1 MDKLSSLWTE
11 LQKSNKLPRSSLTS
25 SCQDEL
31 QELMKQLDIMV
42 NSKKQDWQR
51 QLEQVQSRLDMK
63 EKELRLQ
70 KATADQKS
78 KEAEELRSQLEGG
91 NKTQKEIVTEYEEQ
105 LAKLRSEV
113 QKMKREYDKLH
124 RRHSKQ
130 TKEIERHK
138 DMLVSEQDNSFE
150 LKRLQ
155 EKNEELHHKNKDL
168 EMERRN
174 LNKQVETL
182 EVKNKGL
189 SEKCDFIQQQS
200 ETYQSQLDRRRQM
213 QDNTELNLKSKIAQ
227 LESQLHRYKTVL
239 TVQKEKIEKLKS
251 ALDEA
256 LNSHKRGMSDN
267 EKLLEEL
274 RRANVTIRRL
284 EGENNEM
291 VSEVQSKTDL
301 LRVTEEDTSQYAKD
315 VARLEQT
322 IGAKDEIIRN
332 IGKSNRNAESEQVAL
347 LKQSYADAKE
357 EIRSYKKLE
366 KKIRFELSNVEDKY
380 QQLVLNNEEIS
391 TQLQQREEEL
401 EYLKQTEIHKL
412 TDEIS
417 RLQEHANSVEGNHKA
432 ELSGMRLRLSK
443 LTTELHQRD
452 VTMAALSEKTSDME
466 KQLRGETEIGEK
478 KVVELQVSNAQ
489 VEALRIEN
497 RHLRQEFI
505 NKFGDVY
512 GKAEAERHLNAINGQ
527 YGQTV
532 LKLEKENGQLKED
545 VSTLKNEISEIEQKL
560 TKRLTNRNTSIIL
573 ERIKSSVIGDTM
585 VDNSKIFSDINGDQQ
600 DYTTEQYDV
609 QLQLLYDQKQR
620 LEEELHI
627 QKRENMRLMNEV
639 SKHSGRDRVDA
650 SFLTVADT
658 VDMSLCSKSDFGDL
672 VSRLL
677 TEDQAEKIAE
687 RFLEEEKERTI
698 ALEELIDSHIEKFRL
713 GTEDTLKKYNYV
725 SS

>member
-1 MDKLSSLWTE
+1 MNMTDYGFDIMASLSDILPYSFELAEENRNRTLTFHAGEGKEDRSVNILVTKMDKLSSLWTE

-478 KVVELQVSNAQ
+478 KVVELQ
-489 VEALRIEN
+489 
-497 RHLRQEFI
+497 
-505 NKFGDVY
+505 
-512 GKAEAERHLNAINGQ
+512 
-527 YGQTV
+527 
-532 LKLEKENGQLKED
+532 KENGQLKED